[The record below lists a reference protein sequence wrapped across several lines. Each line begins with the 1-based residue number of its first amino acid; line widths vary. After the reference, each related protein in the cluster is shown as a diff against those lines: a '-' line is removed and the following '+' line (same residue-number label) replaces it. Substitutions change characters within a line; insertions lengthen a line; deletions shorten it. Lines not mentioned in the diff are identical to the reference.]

1 MLYFILADGNLPVGD
16 KNREMSSIT
25 ILMEFIF

>member
-1 MLYFILADGNLPVGD
+1 MLDLILVAGNIPVGD
-16 KNREMSSIT
+16 KNREMSSVT